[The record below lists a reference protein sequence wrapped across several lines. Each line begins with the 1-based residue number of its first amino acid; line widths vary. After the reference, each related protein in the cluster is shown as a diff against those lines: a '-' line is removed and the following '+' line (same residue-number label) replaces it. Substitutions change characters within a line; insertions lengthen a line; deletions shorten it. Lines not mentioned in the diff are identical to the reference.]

1 MCGVGVGVL
10 GGCLCVWRVFVRGV
24 EGVCLC
30 VARCGLGAVCG
41 RARRLANAT
50 QNTIQSHNTTH
61 TTYNTHTHT
70 THTTHPT
77 LYHQHHRQDVS
88 VVDLTVTLAKPAK
101 YEDLM
106 AALKE
111 ASEGERMR
119 GILG

>member
-1 MCGVGVGVL
+1 MC
-10 GGCLCVWRVFVRGV
+10 
-24 EGVCLC
+24 VCALL
-30 VARCGLGAVCG
+30 VAALAPCAGARAGLQTPHKTLYN
-41 RARRLANAT
+41 RTT
-50 QNTIQSHNTTH
+50 QHTQHTTH
-61 TTYNTHTHT
+61 THTHT